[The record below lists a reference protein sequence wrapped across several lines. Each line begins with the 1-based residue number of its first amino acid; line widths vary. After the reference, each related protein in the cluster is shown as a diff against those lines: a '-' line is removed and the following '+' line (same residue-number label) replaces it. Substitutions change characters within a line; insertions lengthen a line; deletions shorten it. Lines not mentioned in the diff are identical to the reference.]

1 MEEIYR
7 GTAPDDGGAMCRYY
21 HALPAVQ
28 AVRNRHSFFLNLLG
42 EAMGPVGDGV
52 RLLDVGGGP
61 AHEVLEEF
69 LVHTPDPETTSIT
82 VIDRDEAALVSAQR
96 RLALLLTRGY
106 RTELVCHNP
115 VTWRPRQSY
124 DLIWSAGL
132 LDHLEDEVAVRL
144 LGRLW
149 HALAPAGWL
158 AVGNFHPANPTRPIM
173 EWLGGCFL
181 IHRTEEGLLALAAA
195 AGIPSAACEVRSE
208 PLGINRFLV
217 VRR

>member
-1 MEEIYR
+1 MEGIYR
-7 GTAPDDGGAMCRYY
+7 GTASDAGGAMCRYY
-21 HALPAVQ
+21 RALPAVQ
-28 AVRNRHSFFLNLLG
+28 AIRNRRSFFVNLLG

-61 AHEVLEEF
+61 AGEVLEGF
-69 LVHTPDPETTSIT
+69 LVHTPDPDTTSIT
-82 VIDRDEAALVSAQR
+82 VIDRDPAALVSAQR
-96 RLALLLTRGY
+96 RLAPLRTRGY
-106 RTELVCHNP
+106 RIELVCRNA
-115 VTWRPRQSY
+115 VTWRPRKSY

-132 LDHLEDEVAVRL
+132 LEHLADDVAVRL
-144 LGRLW
+144 LDRLW
-149 HALAPAGWL
+149 HTLAPAGWL

-181 IHRTEEGLLALAAA
+181 IHRTEEKLLALAAA
-195 AGIPSAACEVRSE
+195 AGIPSTACEVRSE